1 MHAKL
6 GQAVC
11 NFVGLVSRN
20 HNRLAEAEVPG
31 AFIFLGACPPEIN
44 YETAEVNHSNKAR
57 YDDAVLPEAAALLA
71 ALAFD
76 TLNSR

>member
-1 MHAKL
+1 MPHPIAGGEDFASVL
-6 GQAVC
+6 
-11 NFVGLVSRN
+11 
-20 HNRLAEAEVPG
+20 AEVPG